1 MRWNSTKRSAFLV
14 GATSTWCLWMPR
26 KTLWRRCTRRRDAQG
41 SFDLLAVSRLRKR
54 PDNRVEPAKAY
65 SKMVSIAARRAGQ
78 RAERL
83 AGGVSLKQ
91 KILSLN
97 AQTKGRMTGGLA
109 SEVKAAE
116 R

>member
-1 MRWNSTKRSAFLV
+1 M
-14 GATSTWCLWMPR
+14 
-26 KTLWRRCTRRRDAQG
+26 
-41 SFDLLAVSRLRKR
+41 
-54 PDNRVEPAKAY
+54 EPARAY
-65 SKMVSIAARRAGQ
+65 LKIVSIAARRAGQ

-97 AQTKGRMTGGLA
+97 AQTKGRVTRGLA